1 MTRVAIMQPTYLP
14 WIGYFALMDSVDLF
28 IFLDDVQF
36 SRRTWQ
42 QRNQIK
48 TSQGIQWLSIPVS
61 SKGKREQRIMDVEI
75 DEVSKFPNDH
85 IKAIKLNY
93 QKCRFYHEYSTG
105 LFDIYERRTS
115 NKLIDL
121 TIPLIGFFT
130 EKLGIKT
137 PILRSS
143 SIESSGSKADL
154 LASICMEVGA
164 TEYVS
169 PPGSKV
175 YLDESDAFAKCGIFQ
190 SYFSFRHPSYP
201 QANGEFVS
209 NMAVIDL
216 IFNCG
221 SESLNIIR
229 NGYALGLD

>member
-14 WIGYFALMDSVDLF
+14 WIGYFGLMDSVDLF
-28 IFLDDVQF
+28 IFLDNVQF

-48 TSQGIQWLSIPVS
+48 TPQGMQWLSIPVS
-61 SKGKREQRIMDVEI
+61 SKGKREQLIMDVEI
-75 DEVSKFPNDH
+75 DEASKFQNDH

-93 QKCRFYHEYSTG
+93 QKCPFYQEYSAG
-105 LFDIYERRTS
+105 LFDVYERRKS

-121 TIPLIGFFT
+121 TIPLISFFAD
-130 EKLGIKT
+130 KLGIKT

-143 SIESSGSKADL
+143 SLDSIGIKADL

-169 PPGSKV
+169 PPGSRA
-175 YLDESDAFAKCGIFQ
+175 YLDESDAFAKCGIVQ

-201 QANGEFVS
+201 QINGEFIS
-209 NMAVIDL
+209 NMAAIDL

-229 NGYALGLD
+229 DGSAADIN